1 MIVARVETL
10 VLTHLPSVCCFSD
23 PFSRC
28 TRKRLPLMSTHRLL
42 VTWYLWS
49 PYVAINELRA
59 VSIIITKPSPPFP
72 VCDIV
77 LIPVL
82 LPIFL
87 HGCEIKSG
95 SGLGTRLM
103 SDMRFISEILFTA
116 SKKRQ
121 KWLIL
126 WHVWGQYL
134 DKVFTQLW
142 YELLLAVLVLKWP
155 TKKCSQK
162 WSMFLVV

>member
-1 MIVARVETL
+1 MIVARVQTL

-116 SKKRQ
+116 SKK
-121 KWLIL
+121 KA
-126 WHVWGQYL
+126 
-134 DKVFTQLW
+134 KVAHSLTCMRSVSWQSI
-142 YELLLAVLVLKWP
+142 YPTVVRTLVGSFS
-155 TKKCSQK
+155 SQ
-162 WSMFLVV
+162 MTD